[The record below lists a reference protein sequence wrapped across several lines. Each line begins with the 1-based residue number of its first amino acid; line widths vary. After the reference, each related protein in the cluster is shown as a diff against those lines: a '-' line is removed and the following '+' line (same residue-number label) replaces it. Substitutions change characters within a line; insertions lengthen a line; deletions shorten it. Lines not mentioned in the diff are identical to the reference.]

1 MCLPY
6 ICLLYKHVFM
16 YFSFIKYN
24 TNHDRNNS
32 NIIHNT
38 VLSFF
43 LKEKIYRLLQLFGSV
58 MVYTPP
64 PPPVREEWRN
74 AWYPDI
80 SGGCPPTDIDILISN
95 PTGICHK
102 YHHIYQG
109 RLEVVV
115 LLRGLAKG
123 CSKGLCNKY
132 HHIYQGRIAI
142 VKLLRGPAHCTG
154 V

>member
-1 MCLPY
+1 MFLPY

-32 NIIHNT
+32 NIIQSL
-38 VLSFF
+38 VF
-43 LKEKIYRLLQLFGSV
+43 LKKRKYIGCCNCLAVSWCI
-58 MVYTPP
+58 PP

-115 LLRGLAKG
+115 LLRGPAKG
-123 CSKGLCNKY
+123 CSKGLCHKY